1 VALSL
6 SLFPNSALLDSHW
19 ETKVRIFNKSRERER
34 ERSVVVQIVLFFF
47 IEREEIVLE
56 FGAAR
61 ELTVSV

>member
-1 VALSL
+1 M
-6 SLFPNSALLDSHW
+6 
-19 ETKVRIFNKSRERER
+19 
-34 ERSVVVQIVLFFF
+34 VQIVLFFF